1 MLTIDDLKQKTKE
14 KRLTYDRLSELSGI
28 PIGSIKNLFSGRIPN
43 PGYDTVCAIM
53 RALGLDNDTPA
64 PVPDVLKVYNALS
77 DHSQVIA
84 MAYMEGLLNAEGKEL
99 SDVIFAQN
107 GSVKKVAKA

>member
-14 KRLTYDRLSELSGI
+14 KRLTYEQLSVLANV
-28 PIGSIKNLFSGRIPN
+28 PIGTLKHLFSGRIPN

-53 RALGLDNDTPA
+53 RALGLDNDA

-77 DHSQVIA
+77 AHSQVIA
-84 MAYMEGLLNAEGKEL
+84 MAYMEGLLNAEGKEI
-99 SDVIFAQN
+99 SDVIFTKI
-107 GSVKKVAKA
+107 GSSV